1 MRMLET
7 TLAGA
12 LALAFAGGVAG
23 AVSMQSGNTTSG
35 TASGPTVTSSATN
48 APVFTSPVPTGQPTV
63 VSPVNPAPPP
73 TTSSASTGTTSGTP
87 PTVDTSTL
95 APSNQTSG
103 GASGTMAETPAPFA
117 PGVGIVAV
125 PTTTETPVVTDYVV
139 GTNGE
144 RVPVNRTASVLTAPA
159 APVAVPELDAAM
171 KSSEAHTRAKVARKG
186 QLLYSI
192 APRTNN
198 DRSDEMP
205 DDPVSPAITPPR

>member
-1 MRMLET
+1 MRKLET
-7 TLAGA
+7 TLVGA
-12 LALAFAGGVAG
+12 LALAFAGGVAA
-23 AVSMQSGNTTSG
+23 AVSMQSSSNTTSG
-35 TASGPTVTSSATN
+35 TASGPTVTSSAVN
-48 APVFTSPVPTGQPTV
+48 PPVFTSPVPTGQPAV

-73 TTSSASTGTTSGTP
+73 TSTGTTSGTP

-95 APSNQTSG
+95 APSSQTSG
-103 GASGTMAETPAPFA
+103 AATGTMAETPAPFA

-125 PTTTETPVVTDYVV
+125 PTTTETAVVTDYVV

-144 RVPVNRTASVLTAPA
+144 RIPVNRTASVLTAPDAQA
-159 APVAVPELDAAM
+159 AAPELDAAM
-171 KSSEAHTRAKVARKG
+171 RSSETRTRAKVARKG
-186 QLLYSI
+186 QLLHSI